1 MNRRQK
7 KKQWKKEES
16 FLELFVTSY
25 RELKKMNRSYH
36 EYAVYCNRHNKKCIS
51 CVHGIV
57 ENGDYIA
64 CELIFRMEEC
74 QFEQKGEQS
83 MASQNKKKKAK
94 NSYLSNGGEK
104 LDGRMKRVLYF
115 TKRQRNK
122 NKRIEQKG
130 E

>member
-1 MNRRQK
+1 
-7 KKQWKKEES
+7 
-16 FLELFVTSY
+16 
-25 RELKKMNRSYH
+25 
-36 EYAVYCNRHNKKCIS
+36 
-51 CVHGIV
+51 
-57 ENGDYIA
+57 
-64 CELIFRMEEC
+64 
-74 QFEQKGEQS
+74 